1 MIKWSPKQHVLTCV
15 NITLKPPWRN
25 YIVSQNQMQEDQ
37 TIHRLKIRMGGSTMM
52 SSTPGSRTFVPFVI
66 WIQFT
71 SLSLFTSFPSVTEW
85 KQDYLRVHTALW
97 LRIGW
102 GCGRDRGWTQQN
114 AACPDWPDLFHQTS
128 VSPFWLV
135 TWQALPRSSFAWKF
149 CELWSFLGL
158 FESGYPWGCWRSG
171 MWSER
176 LGRKEIQH

>member
-1 MIKWSPKQHVLTCV
+1 MKSKATCA
-15 NITLKPPWRN
+15 NMCKHHFKTPMKKLHCKSESN
-25 YIVSQNQMQEDQ
+25 AGGSDY
-37 TIHRLKIRMGGSTMM
+37 TLKIRMGGSTMM